1 MNKIDENTGLNISD
15 KELAFDLRQ
24 VWVKLVGEQL
34 NDLKESKKTNVYT
47 NFFQEIEDL
56 FDLVQQKFL
65 KKEETTKKY
74 LEKRT
79 EVLKLANKN
88 QQVWFGKNKN
98 INVCSELNNQ
108 LRSME
113 RLLYDS
119 MEEANMYGARFDD
132 EGL

>member
-1 MNKIDENTGLNISD
+1 MSKIDDNTGLTVSD

-65 KKEETTKKY
+65 HKEETTKKY
-74 LEKRT
+74 LQKRI
-79 EVLKLANKN
+79 EVLKLANEHK
-88 QQVWFGKNKN
+88 QAWFGKNKN
-98 INVCSELNNQ
+98 TQSCTELNNK

-113 RLLYDS
+113 RLLYDA